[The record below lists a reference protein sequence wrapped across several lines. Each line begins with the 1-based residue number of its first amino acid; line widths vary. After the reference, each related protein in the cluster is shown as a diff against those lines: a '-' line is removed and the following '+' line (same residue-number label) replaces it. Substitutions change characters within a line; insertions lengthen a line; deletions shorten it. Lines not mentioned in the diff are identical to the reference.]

1 MTTQFK
7 PGDDFIWDG
16 ATRRAGVTD
25 FTGYTAHAAVKAR
38 DEGTGEPT
46 GDALAST
53 AAIALA
59 ADGTFVVEIAKE
71 VTAEWD
77 TGLTLLIDVVITD
90 AAGKV
95 FTTGTGEFETVQRV
109 TDAVLA

>member
-1 MTTQFK
+1 MSTQFK

-16 ATRRAGVTD
+16 ATRRAGVID

-46 GDALAST
+46 GDPLAET

-59 ADGTFVVEIAKE
+59 VDGTFVVDIPKE
-71 VTAEWD
+71 VTAEWEV
-77 TGLTLLIDVVITD
+77 GQTLLIDVVITD
-90 AAGKV
+90 ADGKV
-95 FTTGTGEFETVQRV
+95 YTSGTGEFDTVQRV